1 MAIFALN
8 IWYRTVGDDR
18 DYYGEKVVDL
28 MDGQAVFPGQQDGER
43 ILYVIRVHPLLLVF
57 RLLRGVILF
66 ALFCAAWYRGGSVI
80 TAATPGV
87 YRLGWWGGRTRASG
101 RRLVEC

>member
-66 ALFCAAWYRGGSVI
+66 ALFCAACPPPRGPAGADSCFWS
-80 TAATPGV
+80 PF
-87 YRLGWWGGRTRASG
+87 GGMLNTFVRQ
-101 RRLVEC
+101 